1 MGQEGGSDSG
11 QAHPQKQRNQTF
23 FFLLKTFQEHNPLTL
38 EKLIK
43 TSPGSLLDYVIP
55 SLPFLITAAAAA
67 TTIKAIE

>member
-1 MGQEGGSDSG
+1 M
-11 QAHPQKQRNQTF
+11 
-23 FFLLKTFQEHNPLTL
+23 L

-55 SLPFLITAAAAA
+55 SLLFLITTAAA